1 MSISKWTLRNENY
14 DLSETEASA
23 LTADCNLLPPLH
35 GSAVAVVGVAGDVI
49 HVSGDVVYDGHHVS
63 GDFLAHQSTRDVERD
78 RGHGCAHGY
87 AQDRHAAA
95 LHNQVDGVN
104 RRGLIQIRQ
113 EYCIK
118 TTHLNEKKLTPCNT
132 KLLTDQ

>member
-1 MSISKWTLRNENY
+1 MTISRWTLRNEDC

-23 LTADCNLLPPLH
+23 LTADCNLPAPLH

-49 HVSGDVVYDGHHVS
+49 HVSGDVVDDGHHVS
-63 GDFLAHQSTRDVERD
+63 GDLLAHQSTGDVQRDC
-78 RGHGCAHGY
+78 GHGCTHGY

-95 LHNQVDGVN
+95 LYHQVDGVN

-118 TTHLNEKKLTPCNT
+118 TTHLKKINT
-132 KLLTDQ
+132 V